1 VKHLVILGSTG
12 SIGRNTLNV
21 VSQFPDRFRVV
32 GLAAGTN
39 IRLLKEQILRFKPK
53 WVSVVDRD
61 VAKRLKERLPAR
73 TRTRVWYGKDGVGRV
88 ATMEDGELVVSAMVG
103 AAGLIPTLAAVR
115 AGKDIAIANKETLV
129 MGGEIVMQ
137 EVKARGVRFLPIDSE
152 HCAIHQCL
160 AGHRKEDLKRIILTA
175 SGGPFLETPRAKLKG
190 VTPSEA
196 LAHPT
201 WRMGRKVTI
210 DSATLMNKGL
220 EVIEARWMFNVPIER
235 IDVTI
240 HPESLIHSMVEYS
253 DGSIIAQMSAPDMKG
268 PIAYALSYPERLTVQ
283 KGSLDLVKVGGLTF
297 RRPDVRRFPALKLAY
312 RAIEAGGTMPAVL
325 NAANE
330 VAVQA
335 FLDGAV
341 GFLRIAQ
348 VIGKTMELH
357 GRKRIKNLQD
367 ILEADRWARDAARKL
382 CGVGSARAD

>member
-1 VKHLVILGSTG
+1 
-12 SIGRNTLNV
+12 
-21 VSQFPDRFRVV
+21 
-32 GLAAGTN
+32 
-39 IRLLKEQILRFKPK
+39 
-53 WVSVVDRD
+53 
-61 VAKRLKERLPAR
+61 
-73 TRTRVWYGKDGVGRV
+73 
-88 ATMEDGELVVSAMVG
+88 
-103 AAGLIPTLAAVR
+103 
-115 AGKDIAIANKETLV
+115 
-129 MGGEIVMQ
+129 MQ

-240 HPESLIHSMVEYS
+240 HPESLIHSMVEYR

>member
-240 HPESLIHSMVEYS
+240 HPESLIHSMVEYR

>member
-129 MGGEIVMQ
+129 MGGELVMQ
-137 EVKARGVRFLPIDSE
+137 EVKARRVRFLPIDSE

-240 HPESLIHSMVEYS
+240 HPESLIHSMVEYR

-357 GRKRIKNLQD
+357 VRKRIKNLQD

-382 CGVGSARAD
+382 CGVGSERAD